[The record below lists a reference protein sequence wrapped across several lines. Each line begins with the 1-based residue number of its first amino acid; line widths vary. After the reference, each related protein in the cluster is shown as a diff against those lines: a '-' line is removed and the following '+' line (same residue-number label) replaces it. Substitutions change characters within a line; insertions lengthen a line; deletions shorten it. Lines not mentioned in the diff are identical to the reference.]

1 MNNSLEEN
9 KRIAR
14 EWHELA
20 LRQPEE
26 AVAKYIGPNYR
37 QHNPGSADGSESLIT
52 TMKWFTQNFPEL
64 RMETKRIIAEGDLV
78 VLHSHLILK
87 PGDRGSAVVEI
98 FRLENGRIVE
108 HWDVAQEIPEKSAND
123 NTMF

>member
-1 MNNSLEEN
+1 MNEQQEEN

-14 EWHELA
+14 EWHEFA
-20 LRQPEE
+20 LRKPEE

-37 QHNPGSADGSESLIT
+37 QHNPGSADGSESLIM

-98 FRLENGRIVE
+98 FRLENGKIVE
-108 HWDVAQEIPEKSAND
+108 HWDVAQEIPETSANN